1 MDEILKVTN
10 LTKRYPRFSL
20 EGITLDLPAGYIMG
34 LIGENGAGKTTLIR
48 SILGMTAVEEGSVRI
63 LGQPVS
69 RKVLEQVGVVFDQP
83 NLVEEWKVSEAEKAL
98 GQFYPQWDQGAFAS
112 CLERFAISPHKRIKE
127 LSRGMQTKLS
137 LSLALA
143 HDARLLILDEPTS
156 GLDPASR
163 DELMGI
169 LSEYIL
175 DGRHS
180 VLFSTHITADLERGA
195 DFITYLHRG
204 RLLYTGPKDEL
215 MESFLL
221 VRGGREDFP
230 DGGAGRVIGLRPYGS
245 GYEGLIRAEE
255 EGLLAPSVLRERVT
269 LDQIM
274 VFIGKEEL

>member
-1 MDEILKVTN
+1 MNEILKVSD
-10 LTKRYPRFSL
+10 LTKRYDKFAL
-20 EGITLDLPAGYIMG
+20 EGISLDLPAGYIMG

-48 SILGMTAVEEGSVRI
+48 SILGMTAVDSGSARI
-63 LGQPVS
+63 LGQPVTS
-69 RKVLEQVGVVFDQP
+69 QALEQVGVVFDQS
-83 NLVEEWKVSEAEKAL
+83 NLVEEWKVSEAEKAV
-98 GQFYPQWDQGAFAS
+98 GRFYSRWDHETFGR
-112 CLERFAISPHKRIKE
+112 CLDRFGISPQKRVKE

-163 DELMGI
+163 DELMGL

-175 DGRHS
+175 DGERS

-204 RLLYTGPKDEL
+204 KLLYTGPKDEL

-230 DGGAGRVIGLRPYGS
+230 EGGKVIGLRPYGG
-245 GYEGLIRAEE
+245 GYEGLIRAED
-255 EGLLAPSVLRERVT
+255 EGLLSPSALRERVS

-274 VFIGKEEL
+274 VFVGKEEL